1 MYNLLG
7 YKKCSTCRDVEKLLN
22 TLSLEYKF
30 RDIIEDKLSIDEI
43 KTLHKKS
50 GLELKR
56 FFNTSGILYRE
67 LKLASKL
74 KSMSEEEQYKLLS
87 TDGKL
92 IKRPMLIFDDKILV
106 GADVKK
112 YLNNTKFE

>member
-7 YKKCSTCRDVEKLLN
+7 YKKCSTCRDVEKLL
-22 TLSLEYKF
+22 LSLNLEYKF
-30 RDIIEDKLSIDEI
+30 RDITEDKLSLEEI
-43 KTLHKKS
+43 KELHKKS

-67 LKLASKL
+67 MELASKL
-74 KSMSEEEQYKLLS
+74 RNMSEEEQYKLLS

-92 IKRPMLIFDDKILV
+92 VKRPMLIFEDKILV
-106 GADVKK
+106 GPDVKK
-112 YLNNTKFE
+112 YLNSK